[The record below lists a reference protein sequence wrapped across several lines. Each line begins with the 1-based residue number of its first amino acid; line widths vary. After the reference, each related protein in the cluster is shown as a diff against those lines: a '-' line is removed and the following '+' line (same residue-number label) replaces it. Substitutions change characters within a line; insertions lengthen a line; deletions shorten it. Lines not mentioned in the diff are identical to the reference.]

1 MRKLANMMLAIV
13 MVVVGWFLEIYYY
26 WFRFTGDGVDSKVAL
41 IIGAGLT
48 LLLTS
53 LFIEPTKLK
62 KALIV
67 PLILFSVFCTT
78 SGQAYSYGEKQREAN
93 KTSNVEI
100 NKQQMID
107 NYNNS
112 IIGLQAQLESEIK
125 LIDVDLKT
133 RAYLNTNGVT
143 PTLENIENIKKD
155 IKYYQ
160 GLRDEILISL
170 KPVEKEKTAYEILA
184 DDLGIYN
191 ANILKIL
198 SLISLSFFIAIMSP
212 SGVYMVQKLFSPV
225 IPESKSRSKEDVI
238 RAYTESRY
246 RGEDKPKTL
255 KGRPEVVKEAS
266 ISQVAF
272 EKITEMARRHSLLE
286 TKGRAT
292 IPLVARAEFEE
303 TMIRRLV

>member
-1 MRKLANMMLAIV
+1 MKKLANIIV
-13 MVVVGWFLEIYYY
+13 AVVMISTGWFLEVYYY
-26 WFRFTGDGVDSKVAL
+26 WFRFTGDGVDGRVAL

-48 LLLTS
+48 VLLTS

-62 KALIV
+62 KILMI

-78 SGQAYSYGEKQREAN
+78 SGQAYSYGEKQREAT

-112 IIGLQAQLESEIK
+112 ILGLQTQLESEIK

-133 RAYLNTNGVT
+133 RAYLNKNGVT

-160 GLRDEILISL
+160 ELRDEILKSL
-170 KPVEKEKTAYEILA
+170 EPIEKEKTAYEILA

-198 SLISLSFFIAIMSP
+198 SLLSLSFFIAIMAP
-212 SGVYMVQKLFSPV
+212 SGVYMMQSMFLN
-225 IPESKSRSKEDVI
+225 IPKTKERTKEDI
-238 RAYTESRY
+238 IKAYTKSRY
-246 RGEDKPKTL
+246 RGEDKPNTL
-255 KGRPEVVKEAS
+255 KGRPEVVKEAK

-272 EKITEMARRHSLLE
+272 EKITEIARKHSLLE

-292 IPLVARAEFEE
+292 IPLVAQSEFEE